1 MSSEN
6 LGLVAVGVTLFAINA
21 FLGAPIA
28 SRIARFFGRVLPADA
43 RKVQDDARART
54 SVSGVTSVAD
64 VAGMPNALPSERPSS
79 AAGRAA

>member
-28 SRIARFFGRVLPADA
+28 SRIARFFGRVLPSEGSKAATVAAVIPPD
-43 RKVQDDARART
+43 RKSAPRA
-54 SVSGVTSVAD
+54 
-64 VAGMPNALPSERPSS
+64 
-79 AAGRAA
+79 

>member
-28 SRIARFFGRVLPADA
+28 SRIARFFGWVLPSGHESDSHEKDA
-43 RKVQDDARART
+43 VK
-54 SVSGVTSVAD
+54 
-64 VAGMPNALPSERPSS
+64 LPR
-79 AAGRAA
+79 

>member
-28 SRIARFFGRVLPADA
+28 SRIARFFGWVLRSEHGTDGHEKEAI
-43 RKVQDDARART
+43 K
-54 SVSGVTSVAD
+54 
-64 VAGMPNALPSERPSS
+64 LPR
-79 AAGRAA
+79 

>member
-43 RKVQDDARART
+43 RKTQDDARPRA
-54 SVSGVTSVAD
+54 SLISGVTPVNVSGSKAV
-64 VAGMPNALPSERPSS
+64 PPERPSS
-79 AAGRAA
+79 SEGRAA